1 MTRLLDV
8 GAPSICL
15 LGGLVG
21 DVDDFYFLDHSP
33 GSFQPPPAPLTG
45 HADDVVPVEEMDL
58 IGGEACL
65 DLVNTGAGRRVGP
78 FREKLRTYG
87 DLVTW
92 AERLDLIDAG
102 RGAVLRR
109 LAERRPGDAARVLEE
124 ARALRE
130 AVYRVFTASTGGE
143 SPAPDD
149 LTRIGEAAG
158 RAAASRRLVATE
170 DGFDYAWL
178 EDDSLERPLWPAAI
192 SAAELATMGDLTR
205 VKECASENCNWLFI
219 DESRNR
225 SRRWCDMKDCGNR
238 AKARR
243 FRQRKRT

>member
-1 MTRLLDV
+1 MKRDQPHP
-8 GAPSICL
+8 GHAPSA
-15 LGGLVG
+15 
-21 DVDDFYFLDHSP
+21 
-33 GSFQPPPAPLTG
+33 APTG
-45 HADDVVPVEEMDL
+45 HASATPPIGDASGERVEPDTVAPDEVVPVEEMDL

-102 RGAVLRR
+102 RGDVLRG
-109 LAERRPGDAARVLEE
+109 LAKRRPDEAARVLEE
-124 ARALRE
+124 ARTLRE
-130 AVYRVFTASTGGE
+130 AVYRVFTASTRGE
-143 SPAPDD
+143 SAAPDD
-149 LTRIGEAAG
+149 LTRIGEAAAS
-158 RAAASRRLVATE
+158 AAANRRLVATA
-170 DGFDYAWL
+170 DGFDYEWL
-178 EDDSLERPLWPAAI
+178 EGDSLERPLWPAAT

-243 FRQRKRT
+243 FRQRKRSGE